1 VAELC
6 LADPTLA
13 VRSRVSIVTTGPGTT
28 AGQAREETMT
38 NVMRRPRALLA
49 SLAAGLAAVLALA
62 LVLVS
67 APAGAAAST
76 RTVAEATLHANT
88 KVVVTATKASADHG
102 APTAT
107 TRLAVYQRS
116 ASGDWRLL
124 GQRVIGKAGGWF
136 WYVLTDRG
144 SVCAFNLREA
154 PTLRIDVSLLYSPS
168 IGCSPVYHYHL
179 HNSQLVS
186 G

>member
-1 VAELC
+1 
-6 LADPTLA
+6 
-13 VRSRVSIVTTGPGTT
+13 
-28 AGQAREETMT
+28 MT
-38 NVMRRPRALLA
+38 NLVRRPRALLVGLGA
-49 SLAAGLAAVLALA
+49 VALAGVLALA
-62 LVLVS
+62 LTS

-76 RTVAEATLHANT
+76 QTVAEATLHANT
-88 KVVVTATKASADHG
+88 KVVVTATKVSADQG

-107 TRLAVYQRS
+107 ARLAVYQRS

-124 GQRVIGKAGGWF
+124 GQRLIGKAGGWF

-144 SVCAFNLREA
+144 SVCAFNLSET
-154 PTLRIDVSLLYSPS
+154 PTLQIGVSLAFSPS
-168 IGCSPVYHYHL
+168 IGCSPVSRYHL

>member
-1 VAELC
+1 
-6 LADPTLA
+6 
-13 VRSRVSIVTTGPGTT
+13 
-28 AGQAREETMT
+28 MT
-38 NVMRRPRALLA
+38 NVMQRLRALPA

-62 LVLVS
+62 LVS

-76 RTVAEATLHANT
+76 QTVAEATLHANT
-88 KVVVTATKASADHG
+88 KIVVTATKVGADQG

-107 TRLAVYQRS
+107 ARLAVYRRS

-124 GQRVIGKAGGWF
+124 GQRLIGQAGGWF

-144 SVCAFNLREA
+144 SLCAFELREIS
-154 PTLRIDVSLLYSPS
+154 TLRIGVSLLHSPS
-168 IGCSPVYHYHL
+168 IGCSPVYRYQL

>member
-1 VAELC
+1 
-6 LADPTLA
+6 
-13 VRSRVSIVTTGPGTT
+13 
-28 AGQAREETMT
+28 MT
-38 NVMRRPRALLA
+38 NLLRRPRALLA
-49 SLAAGLAAVLALA
+49 GLGAVTLVLALA
-62 LVLVS
+62 PAS

-88 KVVVTATKASADHG
+88 RVVVTATKVGADQG

-107 TRLAVYQRS
+107 VRLAVYQRS

-136 WYVLTDRG
+136 WYVLTDPG
-144 SVCAFNLREA
+144 SVCAFDLRET
-154 PTLRIDVSLLYSPS
+154 PTLRIGVSLLYSPS
-168 IGCSPVYHYHL
+168 IGCSPIYSYQRY
-179 HNSQLVS
+179 NNQLVS